1 MEALHSLKPVF
12 ICIDDEIIILKSLQ
26 SQLQRNFGSK
36 YQYEFAESTDEA
48 FELIEELIHDKSK
61 IIVIIS
67 DWLMPQM
74 KGDEFLIKVHEM
86 HPNIVKIMLTGQ
98 ADKSAI
104 QRAVKEAD
112 LFRLINKP
120 WEEKELIEII
130 HQGLLQLN
138 DNKK

>member
-1 MEALHSLKPVF
+1 MEVLDDLKPVF

-26 SQLQRNFGSK
+26 NQLQRNFGSK

-48 FELIEELIHDKSK
+48 FELIEELIHDKNK

-74 KGDEFLIKVHEM
+74 KGDEFLIKVHQM

-98 ADKSAI
+98 ANKDAVK
-104 QRAVKEAD
+104 RAVEEAN
-112 LFRLINKP
+112 LYKLISKP

-130 HQGLLQLN
+130 HQGLQKLN
-138 DNKK
+138 NAI